1 MGLLLSCSCRTTTP
15 SANTLMACRIFTQ
28 DLYDETKKDGWI
40 VISMKNDWKRLTLR
54 RPYSH
59 SIVPGGLEVMS

>member
-1 MGLLLSCSCRTTTP
+1 
-15 SANTLMACRIFTQ
+15 MACRIFTQ